1 MDYNYNIYERYMSIN
16 YTNIIL
22 IILGSMYLI
31 FSIKNS
37 LKRQQKIKK
46 YLTGL

>member
-1 MDYNYNIYERYMSIN
+1 MSIH

-22 IILGSMYLI
+22 IILGSMYMI

-37 LKRQQKIKK
+37 LKRQKKMKK
-46 YLTGL
+46 YILGL

>member
-1 MDYNYNIYERYMSIN
+1 MSIN
-16 YTNIIL
+16 FTNIIL
-22 IILGSMYLI
+22 IILGSIYMI

-37 LKRQQKIKK
+37 LKRQKKIKK